1 MRFSSRED
9 EDLFFFLV
17 LLYLSIGEK
26 RNHFKVKQKCIV
38 RLSFAQVLTINYYLS
53 ILFWKIFS
61 YLYYCW
67 LLLCYLVVFN
77 ICFTFEIQIHI
88 LLLIKCILRLYVN
101 KTFWKPTMIQNN
113 IQIKFQ
119 HHSSET
125 NRTRYILHIFALQCH
140 LMEWN
145 KRC

>member
-1 MRFSSRED
+1 MKKDEEKRFFDGNFVMQNGTAGTRILMNQFGSSAFFLRFSSRED

-88 LLLIKCILRLYVN
+88 LLFIKCILRLYLC
-101 KTFWKPTMIQNN
+101 K
-113 IQIKFQ
+113 
-119 HHSSET
+119 
-125 NRTRYILHIFALQCH
+125 
-140 LMEWN
+140 
-145 KRC
+145 